1 MEFPVRRENWLPSGR
16 MRAKKKSLTKKT
28 IKKVRLFNPIPIT
41 QHLIRPHQWNFV
53 QTFFQVLQ
61 LADEGTL
68 KMGLD
73 EIEPDLNRR
82 PSSDSLPKG
91 GDVRSSGQKG

>member
-1 MEFPVRRENWLPSGR
+1 MEFPGRRENWLPSGR

-53 QTFFQVLQ
+53 QTFFHVIRLT
-61 LADEGTL
+61 DEETP
-68 KMGLD
+68 KMGFD
-73 EIEPDLNRR
+73 GIEPDLNRR
-82 PSSDSLPKG
+82 PSSDSLSHG
-91 GDVRSSGQKG
+91 GDVRSSGQ